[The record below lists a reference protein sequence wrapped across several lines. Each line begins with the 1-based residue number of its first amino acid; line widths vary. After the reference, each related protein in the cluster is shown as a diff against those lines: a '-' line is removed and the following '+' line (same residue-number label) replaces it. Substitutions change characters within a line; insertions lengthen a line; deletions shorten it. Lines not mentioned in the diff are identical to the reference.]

1 MPADVPFL
9 KLLFVGPVNGDYDKF
24 RDRFRKLFSA
34 NRFNYVFVTGQ
45 FFGTDAQATDKL
57 LEQSPNL
64 SFPIPVYL
72 LPTETPFPPRVQS
85 ALLKAS
91 TDGTLAKGPVKI
103 AHNVYVLG
111 TAGEWVSPEGLRV
124 AFVGGTFDPT
134 RFEAAPDANEP
145 HTYHAAQL
153 AALTKVKNTPVDVLV
168 TYDVPQYMAAHAL
181 DGESPV
187 LADVVL
193 ARQPRYHLA
202 GGARVYY
209 ERAPFRNA
217 DSRGTAV
224 HPTKFVALAPLG
236 GADPKQ
242 RAFYGVNIIPI
253 KHNSPA
259 KLNVQ
264 PKDVTANPI
273 VAAAEAVERE
283 LAALRERQL
292 KPATKRARSPA
303 GDNGSENADAGVDQS
318 RAAKRV
324 RDEAL
329 APAPASDSLL
339 AEAASAMANK
349 GKSGVASLPKRP
361 DTAPGILRDRLHETT
376 TKPPPAEYVCKIC
389 NVPGHWVR
397 ACPNRTKMA
406 PPADCW
412 FCLHSPGLAQHCI
425 FSIGDKAYAAVAR
438 GPLVPHHVIV
448 ASVEHPDSLYDAR
461 DDVRAYMAG
470 LRKFFAE
477 RDMVPVV
484 FQIVRPGMHVYHS
497 HMQVVPVPVAQESAV
512 LDGIVAALEKEG
524 YAFTVLNLI
533 DGTEASEE
541 ATMRAAHSADRDRCS
556 WRVSHFRMCVA
567 GKLVY
572 FAIPRGVKFPAGM
585 PRQVIGEVLGEVERG
600 LDWKKC
606 VDEGLET
613 QYATELREAF
623 ITYKPEK
630 GARTG
635 SGATAAVAP
644 AAPADPV
651 EDAGMAEA

>member
-9 KLLFVGPVNGDYDKF
+9 KLLFIGPVNGDYDKF
-24 RDRFRKLFSA
+24 CDRFRKLFGA
-34 NRFNYVFVTGQ
+34 NKFNYVFVTGQ
-45 FFGTDAQATDKL
+45 FFGTDAEATNKL
-57 LEQSPNL
+57 LDQSPNL
-64 SFPIPVYL
+64 NFPIPVYL
-72 LPTETPFPPRVQS
+72 LPTETPFPPRVQQ

-103 AHNVYVLG
+103 AHNIYVLG

-134 RFEAAPDANEP
+134 RYEAAPDVNEP
-145 HTYHAAQL
+145 HTYHASQL
-153 AALTKVKNTPVDVLV
+153 AALTKVKHTPVDVLV

-187 LADVVL
+187 IADVVL

-217 DSRGTAV
+217 DAHGNAL

-242 RAFYGVNIIPI
+242 RAFYGLNIIPI

-283 LAALRERQL
+283 LAALRERQQL

-303 GDNGSENADAGVDQS
+303 GEDGRQPDEGLGDPRVT
-318 RAAKRV
+318 KRV

-329 APAPASDSLL
+329 APAPASDSLM
-339 AEAASAMANK
+339 AEATADMAGK
-349 GKSGVASLPKRP
+349 GKRGVAALPKRP
-361 DTAPGILRDRLHETT
+361 DTAPGVLDDKVRDTT
-376 TKPPPAEYVCKIC
+376 AKPPPAHYVCKIC

-397 ACPNRTKMA
+397 ACPNKTKVA

-412 FCLHSPGLAQHCI
+412 FCMESPGLAQHCI

-438 GPLVPHHVIV
+438 GPLVPHHVIL
-448 ASVEHPDSLYDAR
+448 ATVEHPESLYDAR
-461 DDVRAYMAG
+461 NDVRAYFAG
-470 LRKFFAE
+470 LRKFFAA
-477 RDMVPVV
+477 RDHVPVV
-484 FQIVRPGMHVYHS
+484 FQIVRPGLHVFHS
-497 HMQVVPVPVAQESAV
+497 HVQVVPVPVAHEAAV
-512 LDGIVAALEKEG
+512 LDGIVAALEKQG

-556 WRVSHFRMCVA
+556 WRVAHFRMCVA

-572 FAIPRGVKFPAGM
+572 FAIPRDVRFPAGM
-585 PRQVIGEVLGEVERG
+585 PRQVIGEVLGEPERG

-623 ITYKPEK
+623 IAYKPEK
-630 GARTG
+630 EKGASAG
-635 SGATAAVAP
+635 SGAAAVA
-644 AAPADPV
+644 DPV
-651 EDAGMAEA
+651 DEAGMAEA

>member
-9 KLLFVGPVNGDYDKF
+9 KLLFVGPINGDYDKF
-24 RDRFRKLFSA
+24 RDRFRKLFAA

-45 FFGTDAQATDKL
+45 FFGTDAEATNKL
-57 LEQSPNL
+57 LDQSPNL
-64 SFPIPVYL
+64 NFPIPVYL
-72 LPTETPFPPRVQS
+72 LPTETPFPPRVQQ

-91 TDGTLAKGPVKI
+91 ADGTLAKGPVKI
-103 AHNVYVLG
+103 AHNIYVLG
-111 TAGEWVSPEGLRV
+111 TTGEWVSPEGLRV

-134 RFEAAPDANEP
+134 RYEAALDANEP
-145 HTYHAAQL
+145 HTYHASQL
-153 AALTKVKNTPVDVLV
+153 AALTRVKHTPVDVLV

-187 LADVVL
+187 IADVVL

-217 DSRGTAV
+217 DARGNAL

-253 KHNSPA
+253 KHNSPG

-292 KPATKRARSPA
+292 KLATKRTRSPA
-303 GDNGSENADAGVDQS
+303 DDGAVDAGGEGLDQP

-329 APAPASDSLL
+329 APAPASDSIM
-339 AEAASAMANK
+339 AEAAASMA
-349 GKSGVASLPKRP
+349 GKDKRGIAALPKRP
-361 DTAPGILRDRLHETT
+361 DTAPGVLTDKVRDSTA
-376 TKPPPAEYVCKIC
+376 KPLPDGYVCRIC

-397 ACPNRTKMA
+397 ACPNKIKAA

-438 GPLVPHHVIV
+438 GPLVPHHVLV
-448 ASVEHPDSLYDAR
+448 ATVEHPDSLFDAR
-461 DDVRAYMAG
+461 DDVRAYLAG
-470 LRKFFAE
+470 LRKFYAE

-484 FQIVRPGMHVYHS
+484 FQIARPGLHVYHP
-497 HMQVVPVPVAQESAV
+497 HVQIVPVPVAQESAV
-512 LDGIVAALEKEG
+512 LDGIVAALENQG

-541 ATMRAAHSADRDRCS
+541 TTMRAAHSANRDRCS

-572 FAIPRGVKFPAGM
+572 FAIPRDVKFPAGM
-585 PRQVIGEVLGEVERG
+585 PRQVIGAVLGEPERG
-600 LDWKKC
+600 LDWKSC
-606 VDEGLET
+606 VDEVKET

-623 ITYKPEK
+623 IAFKPAA
-630 GARTG
+630 GAKVE
-635 SGATAAVAP
+635 AAAAEP

-651 EDAGMAEA
+651 DDAGMAEA